1 MRTIGKLT
9 TVVLLAAAAG
19 AVVVG
24 VRSIPDIKRYKR
36 IREM

>member
-9 TVVLLAAAAG
+9 TVVLLAAAAT

>member
-9 TVVLLAAAAG
+9 TVVLLAAAAA